1 MMKGNRRKI
10 RKEFKRHMGFSKRFD
25 IYIYIYIYIK
35 LEIWKKRHNGTEA
48 IFGEK
53 IFENFSKIDK
63 RCKNTDLRNSGN
75 SHGVNKRKT
84 IPRNITIKLLK
95 NKTEVLNL
103 TRKIKGSL

>member
-1 MMKGNRRKI
+1 MYNWGSEREEKGN
-10 RKEFKRHMGFSKRFD
+10 D
-25 IYIYIYIYIK
+25 I
-35 LEIWKKRHNGTEA
+35 EA

-75 SHGVNKRKT
+75 SHGINKRKT

-95 NKTEVLNL
+95 NKTKVLNL
-103 TRKIKGSL
+103 TRQIKGSL